1 MPIQF
6 FAHSTEAADKHNW
19 QGLAPHCLGVAEF
32 AAAFGA
38 RLGIGRAAHLAGL
51 LHDLGK
57 YNPAFQAYIEDKG
70 SSVDHSTAGAW
81 WVRKLTKSAVPRDQL
96 MADLIAYAIA
106 GHHAGLPDR
115 IGSAASLDE
124 RLHAYEDKLS
134 PTWRGEIRPQII
146 DLMPPLKWVSVD
158 KDDPLTVRKA
168 AFQLAMLGRM
178 IFSCLVDADYRET
191 EKFYAGVEGR
201 EVDRDWPSL
210 QGLFDELI
218 ARYDAHMAG
227 FSSEGTVN
235 RLRAEILAHACSKAA
250 LPPGFFTLTVPTGGG
265 KTLASL
271 GFALDHARR
280 HGLRRIVYSIP
291 FTSIID
297 QTAAIFRSVLG
308 EDVVLEH
315 HSAIEDERVSN
326 ETRDAD
332 TRDEQIRLRRAME
345 DWEPPVVVTTNVQL
359 FESLFA
365 SRTSRARKL
374 HNIAGSLLVL
384 DEAQTLPLPLLGP
397 TVWAL
402 EALVR
407 DWGCTV
413 VLCTATQPALDKRKL
428 ENPATASLI
437 GLDLD
442 PTRELAPD
450 PPALAKQLQRT
461 TLHRAGAMTNDD
473 LVDALHAT
481 SQALVIVNSRRHAL
495 ELYRAVDA
503 AGLEGAIHLST
514 RQYAVERRRILD
526 DVRSRLKAGQPCRL
540 IATSLV
546 EAGVDIDF
554 PRAWRME
561 VGLEQLV
568 QTAGRVN
575 RNGERSIAESIVTLF
590 EAPDYPTP
598 PEIKGF
604 VGAMRRME
612 DKFKDDLFSPEAMT
626 RYFQEVYW
634 QKGTERLDRGV
645 VDKEPILGK
654 FSLDTFRG
662 ETLFAY
668 RSVAENFRMIESG
681 MLPVIV
687 GGDET
692 AKRAIKQL
700 AMKEIPTGKIARI
713 LQPYTVA
720 VPLRARAMLISRE
733 RVRFAAPEIR
743 GDAFAVLADDGLYR
757 RDVGLLWEDPDY
769 LALDN
774 LLI

>member
-1 MPIQF
+1 MPAEF
-6 FAHSTEAADKHNW
+6 FAHSTEAKDKHDW

-32 AAAFGA
+32 ASVFGG
-38 RLGIGRAAHLAGL
+38 RLGIGRATYLAGL

-57 YNPAFQAYIEDKG
+57 YNPAFQAYIERKG

-81 WVRKLTKSAVPRDQL
+81 WGRELTKSAAPPDRL
-96 MADLIAYAIA
+96 MADLIAYVIA

-115 IGSAASLDE
+115 VGSAASLDE

-134 PTWRGEIRPQII
+134 PVWRNEIQPQIA
-146 DLMPPLKWVSVD
+146 DLLPSLNWVRFD
-158 KDDPLTVRKA
+158 EADPVTRQKA
-168 AFQLAMLGRM
+168 AFQLSMLGRM
-178 IFSCLVDADYRET
+178 VFSCLVDADYRET
-191 EKFYAGVEGR
+191 EKFYALTEGR

-210 QGLFDELI
+210 QNLLDDLI
-218 ARYDAHMAG
+218 ARFNTHMAG
-227 FSSEGTVN
+227 FSSEGPLN
-235 RLRAEILAHACSKAA
+235 RLRADILAHARGKAA

-265 KTLASL
+265 KTLTSL
-271 GFALDHARR
+271 GFALDHACR

-308 EDVVLEH
+308 ADVVLEH
-315 HSAIEDERVSN
+315 HSAIEDEHVSRD
-326 ETRDAD
+326 TRDAD

-345 DWEPPVVVTTNVQL
+345 DWEPPVIVTTNVQL

-397 TVWAL
+397 TAWAL

-428 ENPATASLI
+428 ESPATARLI

-450 PPALAKQLQRT
+450 PSVLAKQLQRT
-461 TLHRAGAMTNDD
+461 TLHRAGAMTNND
-473 LVDALHAT
+473 LVDALQAT

-495 ELYRAVDA
+495 ELYRSAEA
-503 AGLEGAIHLST
+503 AGLEGLVHLST
-514 RQYAVERRRILD
+514 RQYAVERHRILD
-526 DVRSRLKAGQPCRL
+526 DVHNRLKGKRPCRL

-554 PRAWRME
+554 LRAWRAE

-590 EAPDYPTP
+590 EAPDYPVP
-598 PEIKGF
+598 PEIKDF

-612 DKFKDDLFSPEAMT
+612 DKFKDDLFSPDAMT
-626 RYFQEVYW
+626 RYFQEIYW
-634 QKGTERLDRGV
+634 QKGSEHLDRGV
-645 VDKEPILGK
+645 VDKEPILAK
-654 FSLDTFRG
+654 FSLSHG
-662 ETLFAY
+662 ETAFAY
-668 RSVAENFRMIESG
+668 RSAAANFRMIESG
-681 MLPVIV
+681 MVPVIV
-687 GGDET
+687 PGDEI
-692 AKRAIKQL
+692 ARRAIKQL
-700 AMKEIPTGKIARI
+700 DIENIPTGKLARA
-713 LQPYTVA
+713 LQRYTVT
-720 VPLRARAMLISRE
+720 VPPGARAMLFDRQ
-733 RVRFAAPEIR
+733 RVQFIAPEVR
-743 GDAFAVLADDGLYR
+743 GDAFAVLVDGSLYH
-757 RDVGLLWEDPDY
+757 RDVGLLWENPDY
-769 LALDN
+769 LALD
-774 LLI
+774 IY